1 MENGTKICHCTL
13 NSYLFC
19 DSACGHQAQIRD
31 LAMYVVKD
39 NVCLEDVT
47 IYNILHH

>member
-1 MENGTKICHCTL
+1 MENVTKICHCTL

-19 DSACGHQAQIRD
+19 DDAFGHQAQIRD
-31 LAMYVVKD
+31 LAIYIVKD
-39 NVCLEDVT
+39 VCLEDVT